1 MPRMLPSL
9 LAGVL
14 WSTFA
19 GSSWADP
26 RDERIVAEAGL
37 SSQGPA
43 LLKFLEGLVPRN
55 TDPQAVEP
63 LIQQLAAEDFF
74 RREEAHR
81 KILTL
86 GAQAIPALR
95 RVLKEP
101 DRELVL
107 RAEICLK
114 VIESGPGTE
123 VHAAVLRLLG
133 ERKPPGGAAV
143 LLKYLPFAANE
154 MLAAEAARTL
164 GDLAAPG
171 GKVDPVVIESLKDP
185 LPTRRAAAAGALAR
199 TAFQDHQEALR
210 SLLKDPDARVRSRV
224 ALALA
229 ERGERAA
236 VPVLIALLEDLAPD
250 RAALVEDFLYRLAG
264 DAGPTA
270 AGTDPAAKRKLWAA
284 WWKTAG
290 GGIDLVDRLKGPK
303 LQGRILLVEAEEG
316 KVREI
321 DAKGKELWSIAGL
334 GYPVSAQIVG
344 ENRILIAEYRLRRVT
359 LRDFKGKIEKQFNI
373 IYPTSVQQ
381 LPGGNI
387 LVAARTRLV
396 EYDQNGTQRSSRT
409 IPGTIVSARRL
420 PTGETICLTSTGQC
434 VRLDRTHKEIARFA
448 VGRGL
453 GFGTDIAPAPGGK
466 ILFANSALGKVIE
479 FDAAGKQTR
488 EWRVEGAADVQRLTN
503 GHLIVCCPS
512 RRKVVELD
520 ERGRVVREQ
529 PYQSNSNI
537 VRASLR

>member
-1 MPRMLPSL
+1 MARPLSL
-9 LAGVL
+9 LA
-14 WSTFA
+14 
-19 GSSWADP
+19 SSLLALALTPSLFADP

-37 SSQGPA
+37 SAEGPA
-43 LLKFLEGLVPRN
+43 LLKFLAGLVPRD
-55 TDPQAVEP
+55 TDPKTVEP
-63 LIQQLAAEDFF
+63 LVKQLASEDFF
-74 RREEAHR
+74 LREEAHR
-81 KILTL
+81 KILSL

-95 RVLKEP
+95 RVLKDP

-133 ERKPPGGAAV
+133 EKKPAGAAAGV
-143 LLKYLPFAANE
+143 LDYLPFAANE
-154 MLAAEAARTL
+154 FLAAEAARTL
-164 GDLAAPG
+164 ADLAATK
-171 GKVDPVVIESLKDP
+171 GKVDPAVVRALKDP
-185 LPTRRAAAAGALAR
+185 LAARRAAAAGALAQ
-199 TAFQDHQEALR
+199 TAFKDHRAAL
-210 SLLKDPDARVRSRV
+210 LPMLKDDDARVRSRV

-229 ERGERAA
+229 ERGEREA
-236 VPVLIALLEDLAPD
+236 VPVLIALLEELAPE
-250 RAALVEDFLYRLAG
+250 RAALVEDFLYRIAG
-264 DAGPTA
+264 DAGPSTGTGP
-270 AGTDPAAKRKLWAA
+270 AGKSKLWAA
-284 WWKTAG
+284 WWKTTG
-290 GGIDLVDRLKGPK
+290 SGIDLAERLKGPE

-321 DAKGKELWSIAGL
+321 DRQGKELWSIGGL

-387 LVAARTRLV
+387 LVGARTRLV

-512 RRKVVELD
+512 RKKVVELD

-529 PYQSNSNI
+529 AYRSNSNI
-537 VRASLR
+537 VRATLR